1 MQIDADN
8 FSQKWQSIMA
18 ILQSLKSIWW
28 TVAIDRYVILFRFA
42 ERKDSSSAQVES
54 EKEIRTNGNGG
65 PR

>member
-8 FSQKWQSIMA
+8 FSHKMTDHYGYPAESQISMNSCDTDQ
-18 ILQSLKSIWW
+18 
-28 TVAIDRYVILFRFA
+28 YVVLFRFA

>member
-1 MQIDADN
+1 MLTI
-8 FSQKWQSIMA
+8 FRTKWQSIMA
-18 ILQSLKSIWW
+18 ILQSLKLVWW
-28 TVAIDRYVILFRFA
+28 TAAMTDWYVILFRFA